1 MSLLRASFQTVSPF
15 ALPRQMG
22 RWAQVTFVAG
32 LLAACSGAAD
42 KEKFDGDRIS
52 VLSFEAQLRAD
63 PRLADATVPVLPAFR
78 NSTWSNPGGF
88 PTHAYYHL
96 ELDGMAQGYKVEF
109 VTGNGGR
116 KVLKAPPIVA
126 DEKVFALG
134 ADLVVSAAD
143 MKTGEVKWRQSV
155 STLKPDINF
164 GLSRF
169 WAGAETTANLRDGFG
184 GGVAYGRGR
193 VIATTGFG
201 EIMALNGDTGEILWR
216 VQNTVPFSNAPTVRG
231 NQVFVTSQDSRLQSF
246 NIETGARLWEHLAIT
261 EQATILGATSVAV
274 NEQIVVAGF
283 NSGEVVA
290 LSPVNGNVLWTDS
303 LTSRGTQVTPLSK
316 LNAIVG
322 RPVID
327 RDRVIVT
334 SHGGRTA
341 AIDIRSGER
350 IWTTDVGSI
359 ETPWVMGDYVLV
371 MSLEGALVSLS
382 REQGRVRWLTQLPS
396 FEDEEDREA
405 RIRWAGP
412 LLAGGQVILASSDG
426 RLVTANPV
434 NGEIIGFQDIEEP
447 VNVTPIVAEGT
458 LYVLT
463 DEGSLIARR

>member
-1 MSLLRASFQTVSPF
+1 MNFSRAIFPTVLPLMLRGRVST
-15 ALPRQMG
+15 L
-22 RWAQVTFVAG
+22 AQVTVMAAF
-32 LLAACSGAAD
+32 LAACSGPSD

-63 PRLADATVPVLPAFR
+63 PRLADAAVPVLPAFR
-78 NSTWSNPGGF
+78 NSTWDNPGGF
-88 PTHAYYHL
+88 PSHAYYHL
-96 ELDGMAQGYKVEF
+96 ELDGLGEGYNVAF
-109 VTGNGGR
+109 VTGNGGN
-116 KVLKAPPIVA
+116 KLLKAPPIVA

-143 MKTGEVKWRQSV
+143 MKTGDVKWRQSV
-155 STLKPDINF
+155 STLKTDVNF

-169 WAGAETTANLRDGFG
+169 WAGDEVAANLRDGFG

-216 VQNTVPFSNAPTVRG
+216 VQNSVPFSNAPTVGG
-231 NQVFVTSQDSRLQSF
+231 NRVFVTSQDSRLQAF
-246 NIETGARLWEHLAIT
+246 NIETGERIWEHLAIT
-261 EQATILGATSVAV
+261 EQATIIGATSVAV
-274 NEQIVVAGF
+274 SDQIVVAGF

-290 LSPVNGNVLWTDS
+290 LSPINGNVLWTDS

-327 RDRVIVT
+327 RDWVIVT

-350 IWTTDVGSI
+350 IWTKDVGSI
-359 ETPWVMGDYVLV
+359 ETPWVMGDYILV

-396 FEDEEDREA
+396 FKDEEDREG

-434 NGEIIGFQDIEEP
+434 SGEIIGFQDIEEP

>member
-1 MSLLRASFQTVSPF
+1 MNFSRAIFPT
-15 ALPRQMG
+15 ALPLMLRG
-22 RWAQVTFVAG
+22 RVSTLAQVTVMAAF
-32 LLAACSGAAD
+32 LAACSGPSD

-63 PRLADATVPVLPAFR
+63 PRLADAAVPVLPAFR
-78 NSTWSNPGGF
+78 NSTWDNPGGF
-88 PTHAYYHL
+88 PSHAYYHL
-96 ELDGMAQGYKVEF
+96 ELDGLGEGYNVAF
-109 VTGNGGR
+109 VTGNGGN
-116 KVLKAPPIVA
+116 KLLKAPPIVA

-143 MKTGEVKWRQSV
+143 MKTGDVKWRQSV
-155 STLKPDINF
+155 STLKTDVNF

-169 WAGAETTANLRDGFG
+169 WAGDEVAANLRDGFG

-216 VQNTVPFSNAPTVRG
+216 VQNSVPFSNAPTVGG
-231 NQVFVTSQDSRLQSF
+231 NRVFVTSQDSRLQAF
-246 NIETGARLWEHLAIT
+246 NIETGERIWEHLAIT
-261 EQATILGATSVAV
+261 EQATIIGATSVAV
-274 NEQIVVAGF
+274 NDQIVVAGF

-290 LSPVNGNVLWTDS
+290 LSPINGNVLWTDS

-350 IWTTDVGSI
+350 IWTKDVGSI
-359 ETPWVMGDYVLV
+359 ETPWVMGDYILV

-396 FEDEEDREA
+396 FKDEEDREG

>member
-1 MSLLRASFQTVSPF
+1 MNFSRAIFPTVLPLMLRGRVST
-15 ALPRQMG
+15 L
-22 RWAQVTFVAG
+22 AQVTVMAAF
-32 LLAACSGAAD
+32 LAACSGPSD

-63 PRLADATVPVLPAFR
+63 PRLADAAVPVLPAFR
-78 NSTWSNPGGF
+78 NSTWDNPGGF
-88 PTHAYYHL
+88 PSHAYYHL
-96 ELDGMAQGYKVEF
+96 ELDGLGEGYNVAF
-109 VTGNGGR
+109 VTGNGGN
-116 KVLKAPPIVA
+116 KLLKAPPIVA

-143 MKTGEVKWRQSV
+143 MKTGDVKWRQSV
-155 STLKPDINF
+155 STLKTDVNF

-169 WAGAETTANLRDGFG
+169 WAGDEVAANLRDGFG

-216 VQNTVPFSNAPTVRG
+216 VQNSVPFSNAPTVGG
-231 NQVFVTSQDSRLQSF
+231 NRVFVTSQDSRLQAF
-246 NIETGARLWEHLAIT
+246 NIETGERIWEHLAIT
-261 EQATILGATSVAV
+261 EQATIIGATSVAV
-274 NEQIVVAGF
+274 NDQIVVAGF

-290 LSPVNGNVLWTDS
+290 LSPINGNVLWTDS

-350 IWTTDVGSI
+350 IWTKDVGSI

-396 FEDEEDREA
+396 FKDEENREG

>member
-1 MSLLRASFQTVSPF
+1 MFRTKSLSRRL
-15 ALPRQMG
+15 
-22 RWAQVTFVAG
+22 WAPL
-32 LLAACSGAAD
+32 LLAVSVSACGGASDDA
-42 KEKFDGDRIS
+42 KFDGDRIS
-52 VLSFEAQLRAD
+52 VLSFDEQLRVD
-63 PRLADATVPVLPAFR
+63 PRLADAAVPVLPAFR
-78 NSTWSNPGGF
+78 NAAWSNPGGF

-96 ELDGMAQGYKVEF
+96 ELDGLEKGFKVEF
-109 VTGNGGR
+109 VVGNGGY
-116 KVLKAPPIVA
+116 KQIKAPPIVA
-126 DEKVFALG
+126 DSKVFALG
-134 ADLVVSAAD
+134 ADLSISAAD
-143 MKTGEVKWRQSV
+143 VTSGAVLWKQSV
-155 STLKPDINF
+155 ATQAKEPNF
-164 GLSRF
+164 GWSRF
-169 WAGAETTANLRDGFG
+169 WGPDVISADLRDGFG
-184 GGVAYGRGR
+184 GGLAYGRGR

-201 EIMALNGDTGEILWR
+201 EIMALNGDTGEVLWR
-216 VQNTVPFSNAPTVRG
+216 VQNPVPFSNAPTVRS
-231 NQVFVTSQDSRLQSF
+231 NRIFVVSQDSRLQAF
-246 NIETGARLWEHLAIT
+246 NIETGERLWEHLAIT
-261 EQATILGATSVAV
+261 EEATIIGATSVAV
-274 NEQIVVAGF
+274 SEQIVVAGF

-359 ETPWVMGDYVLV
+359 ETPWVMGNYLLV
-371 MSLEGALVSLS
+371 MSLEGQLVSLS
-382 REQGRVRWLTQLPS
+382 REQGRVRWLTALPS
-396 FEDEEDREA
+396 FADEADREG

-412 LLAGGQVILASSDG
+412 VLAGGQIILASSDG
-426 RLVTANPV
+426 RLVTVNPSD
-434 NGEIIGFQDIEEP
+434 GAIGDYINIEEP
-447 VNVTPIVAEGT
+447 VNVTPVVADGT

>member
-1 MSLLRASFQTVSPF
+1 MNFSRAIFPTVLPLMLRGRVST
-15 ALPRQMG
+15 L
-22 RWAQVTFVAG
+22 AQVTVMAAF
-32 LLAACSGAAD
+32 LAACSGPSD

-63 PRLADATVPVLPAFR
+63 PRLADAAVPVLPAFR
-78 NSTWSNPGGF
+78 NSTWDNPGGF
-88 PTHAYYHL
+88 PSHAYYHL
-96 ELDGMAQGYKVEF
+96 ELDGLGEGYNVAF
-109 VTGNGGR
+109 VTGNGGN
-116 KVLKAPPIVA
+116 KLLKAPPIVA

-143 MKTGEVKWRQSV
+143 MKTGDVKWRQSV
-155 STLKPDINF
+155 STLKTDVNF

-169 WAGAETTANLRDGFG
+169 WAGDEVAANLRDGFG

-216 VQNTVPFSNAPTVRG
+216 VQNSVPFSNAPTVGG
-231 NQVFVTSQDSRLQSF
+231 NRVFVTSQDSRLQAF
-246 NIETGARLWEHLAIT
+246 NIETGERIWEHLAIT
-261 EQATILGATSVAV
+261 EQATIIGATSVAV
-274 NEQIVVAGF
+274 SDQIVVAGF

-290 LSPVNGNVLWTDS
+290 LSPINGNVLWTDS

-350 IWTTDVGSI
+350 IWTKDVGSI
-359 ETPWVMGDYVLV
+359 ETPWVMGDYILV

-396 FEDEEDREA
+396 FKDEEDREG